1 MARKRVDIL
10 LVERGLVDSRQRA
23 QRIIRA
29 GLVIGP
35 DRLLDKP
42 EPCELDKCDCLGE
55 NVCIE
60 GGVDGP
66 KTTGE
71 RVQGVGER

>member
-1 MARKRVDIL
+1 MIL
-10 LVERGLVDSRQRA
+10 
-23 QRIIRA
+23 
-29 GLVIGP
+29 
-35 DRLLDKP
+35 RLA
-42 EPCELDKCDCLGE
+42 ELDKCDCLGE

-71 RVQGVGER
+71 RVQEVGEH